1 MIVDAPTNS
10 PQSQTVKKLQIRN
23 QEIHFRLCKPQ
34 LNIKVPDSTGTKKN
48 KWTGMICLEG
58 LPGKNLFSLKELD
71 STV

>member
-34 LNIKVPDSTGTKKN
+34 LNIKVPDSTGTKKTN
-48 KWTGMICLEG
+48 EQVW
-58 LPGKNLFSLKELD
+58 F
-71 STV
+71 V